1 MSKEAESIQ
10 NSIESSL
17 FILEAIGD
25 KTTVNEAK
33 KLRQN
38 LQKIAEMNAPI
49 VKAYAGDLKQF
60 DQSVIEKYGP
70 KVGRVVEI
78 VTLVAIAAKMFLF
91 S

>member
-1 MSKEAESIQ
+1 MYNEKESLQESI
-10 NSIESSL
+10 EASL
-17 FILEAIGD
+17 LVLETVGD

-49 VKAYAGDLKQF
+49 VKAYVKDLKQF
-60 DQSVIEKYGP
+60 DQSVMEKYGS
-70 KVGRVVEI
+70 KVGRVIEV
-78 VTLVAIAAKMFLF
+78 VTLVAIAVKMFLF